1 MTGPA
6 GMSALRRPFGL
17 PVALSL
23 VLHGLAVAAL
33 GTFPLSTT
41 VMPVQQTGIKVDLVD
56 VQPAPK
62 TRTKKLPPKS
72 VAKRVSAAKAR
83 PAAMKRASPRSAAAA
98 SPQVRP
104 VAMPAALPAGAS
116 PVAAPAAPAAT
127 PAALPAVVQ
136 ASVAAAPDL
145 PAPAAPSEPVAA
157 VSEAPPAFM
166 DLQRAPAPAAS
177 PGAVFAQAATFA
189 VPEAMESLDNG
200 AALSVSTG
208 ILAAGRPISGSLS
221 GATRL
226 LRDSTPEAGV
236 LRSKVRPG
244 NNPRPEYPR
253 TAREAGWEGTVVLQV
268 LVLPDG
274 TAGHVTLHKTSGYSI
289 LDEAALSAVRGWQ
302 FVPAMDG
309 NFPVRSMVRM
319 PVRFDLRAAN

>member
-6 GMSALRRPFGL
+6 GMSVWRRPFGL

-23 VLHGLAVAAL
+23 ALHGLAVAAL

-41 VMPVQQTGIKVDLVD
+41 VTPAPNDGIKVDLVD
-56 VQPAPK
+56 ARSVPK
-62 TRTKKLPPKS
+62 ARSPKLPSKP
-72 VAKRVSAAKAR
+72 VVKRASAAKVRHVAV
-83 PAAMKRASPRSAAAA
+83 KRASSRSVAVA
-98 SPQVRP
+98 SSHVRA
-104 VAMPAALPAGAS
+104 VATT
-116 PVAAPAAPAAT
+116 V
-127 PAALPAVVQ
+127 ALPAVALSHV
-136 ASVAAAPDL
+136 
-145 PAPAAPSEPVAA
+145 APAEPVAA

-166 DLQRAPAPAAS
+166 DLPRVVAPATSPATT
-177 PGAVFAQAATFA
+177 FAQVTMFL

-200 AALSVSTG
+200 ASLSVSTG
-208 ILAAGRPISGSLS
+208 SSSVSRPVSVSSS

-226 LRDSTPEAGV
+226 LRDSTPGADSM
-236 LRSKVRPG
+236 RSKVRPG

-253 TAREAGWEGTVVLQV
+253 TAREAGWEGTVILQV

-274 TAGHVTLHKTSGYSI
+274 TAGNVMLHKTSGYSI
-289 LDEAALSAVRGWQ
+289 LDEAALSAVKGWQ

-309 NFPVRSMVRM
+309 NFPVQSMVRM